1 MFVLFIRCFEHG
13 QYRQALGI
21 AIETKRMDIFE
32 RAVTGKLSDEQV
44 IRFIQKTLLGP
55 NSINLERSMN
65 DLPPVQPLITD
76 STSHES

>member
-1 MFVLFIRCFEHG
+1 MIYLRCFDHG

-44 IRFIQKTLLGP
+44 NKGKFSLYKTQEQAKCL
-55 NSINLERSMN
+55 SRSY
-65 DLPPVQPLITD
+65 LTCPLTKGI
-76 STSHES
+76 HEPHKRVDNV